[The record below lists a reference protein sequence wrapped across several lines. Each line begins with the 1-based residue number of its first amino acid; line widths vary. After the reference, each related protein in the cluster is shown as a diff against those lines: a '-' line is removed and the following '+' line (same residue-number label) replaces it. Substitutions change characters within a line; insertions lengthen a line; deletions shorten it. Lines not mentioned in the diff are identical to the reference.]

1 MNVYA
6 VVLESA
12 SRDAKK
18 KNVSAGSPS
27 ETLVTGEKLAI
38 CHWSCKTGGSKDGIV
53 IGKNVVKIMSC
64 LPVQEMESASF
75 EKRG

>member
-1 MNVYA
+1 MQSFLKA
-6 VVLESA
+6 PA
-12 SRDAKK
+12 GMPKK
-18 KNVSAGSPS
+18 KMFQQAPRQR
-27 ETLVTGEKLAI
+27 LVTGEKLAI
-38 CHWSCKTGGSKDGIV
+38 CHWSCETGGSKDGIV

>member
-1 MNVYA
+1 
-6 VVLESA
+6 
-12 SRDAKK
+12 
-18 KNVSAGSPS
+18 
-27 ETLVTGEKLAI
+27 VTGEKLAI
-38 CHWSCKTGGSKDGIV
+38 CHWSCETGGSKDGIV

>member
-6 VVLESA
+6 VVLESS

-18 KNVSAGSPS
+18 KNFSAGSPS

-38 CHWSCKTGGSKDGIV
+38 CHWSCETGGSKDGIV